1 MSDEYINYG
10 KSGIF
15 TNVDANEENKQPNY
29 RGSIEV
35 TQDIPKGTILR
46 IAGWENKQGTVLK
59 SIGLSLS
66 SKVGETA
73 DNTYKKQTSGSS
85 YKAKVDEDIP
95 F

>member
-1 MSDEYINYG
+1 MSDYINYG

-15 TNVDANEENKQPNY
+15 KNEDATEENKQPTY
-29 RGSIEV
+29 RGRIV
-35 TQDIPKGTILR
+35 VDTDIPKGTVLR
-46 IAGWENKQGTVLK
+46 IAGWENKQGSIVK

-73 DNTYKKQTSGSS
+73 DDTYNKQTSGQS
-85 YKAKVDEDIP
+85 YEVKKDEDIP